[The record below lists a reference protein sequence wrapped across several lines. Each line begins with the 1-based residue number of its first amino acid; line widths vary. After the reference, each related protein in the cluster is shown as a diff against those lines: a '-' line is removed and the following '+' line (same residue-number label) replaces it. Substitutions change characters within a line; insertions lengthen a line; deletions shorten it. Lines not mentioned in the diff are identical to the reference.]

1 MFNSNYFL
9 LYLLTIDLSLI
20 SSIIQV
26 LHNVT
31 IIIILFFLFSTATY
45 HLKKFNKYYYFV
57 IEMLLPA
64 NANVYYA
71 VNTAYNLNFILRP
84 RKTQQVEPVV
94 NGKSRGKRP

>member
-1 MFNSNYFL
+1 MGL
-9 LYLLTIDLSLI
+9 LY
-20 SSIIQV
+20 
-26 LHNVT
+26 
-31 IIIILFFLFSTATY
+31 FFSTAIFIY
-45 HLKKFNKYYYFV
+45 LLKTKFNKSRYFV
-57 IEMLLPA
+57 TEMLLPA